1 MTVQPKILIFESPYA
16 VANYLLKKWQEIA
29 QEAVVDHQLFNVAL
43 SGGRTPA
50 EFYCR
55 LSTLENHGLWQ
66 RTHLFLGDERFVPAD
81 DKNSNF
87 HMIRNNLLAYIHIP
101 PKNVHPVPTGVK
113 NAAVAAEEY
122 KNILMNHFADRHE
135 PLPRF
140 DLVLL
145 GIGEDGHTA
154 SLFPGME
161 KQLLNPDIAVMP
173 VSLPR
178 LKTDRVS
185 LSLSVINNASNVVV
199 LVLGVTKADII
210 KKILED
216 NYPCPAAHLSPTKGQ
231 LTFLL
236 DKEAAGKLSQPFIYL
251 QEEDAISL
259 KQG

>member
-1 MTVQPKILIFESPYA
+1 MATERKVLIFESSYA

-55 LSTLENHGLWQ
+55 LSALENHGLWQ
-66 RTHLFLGDERFVPAD
+66 RTHLFFGDERFVPAD

-87 HMIRNNLLAYIHIP
+87 RMIRSNLLAYIHIP
-101 PKNVHPVPTGVK
+101 PQNVHPVPTGVK
-113 NAAVAAEEY
+113 NAAVAADEY
-122 KNILMNHFADRHE
+122 KNILMGHFADRHE

-145 GIGEDGHTA
+145 GIGGDGHTA

-161 KQLLNPDIAVMP
+161 EQMLNPDIAVMP

-185 LSLSVINNASNVVV
+185 LSLSVINNASHVVV

-216 NYPCPAAHLSPTKGQ
+216 NYPCPAARISPTQGQ

-236 DKEAAGKLSQPFIYL
+236 DKEAAGKLSQPFIYVHE
-251 QEEDAISL
+251 QDAISL